1 MSQVLGNNELN
12 SANETL
18 TQIIRGQLKKYW
30 DEAES
35 YQKLLYL
42 TGFLLLVSAIFH
54 TVVLIVTGGTLK
66 GDVSLRKAIS
76 FGEAFGL
83 TAVSLAWFL
92 TFVPKKR
99 VIWWILSSIYAV
111 ATFVEV
117 FLVTMQV
124 WRGVPSHFNFTTP
137 FDAAVFSL
145 MGASISLHAP
155 LILGVLLC
163 SVFFLK
169 APSIFKWAITSGLL
183 LLVIALVFGIV
194 MIINSSNTIGLFG
207 QMKVPHALALHAA
220 QVLPLLALLVS
231 FTNFSE
237 TKRTRIVIVG
247 ILSYSTFVGIT
258 AFQAFNGHPMIDLSQ
273 PILLIFLT
281 SAALL
286 GITFLCVLNVL
297 RLK

>member
-18 TQIIRGQLKKYW
+18 FQIIGGQLRKYW
-30 DEAES
+30 NEAES
-35 YQKLLYL
+35 YQKLLYF
-42 TGFLLLVSAIFH
+42 TGFLLLASAIFH

-66 GDVSLRKAIS
+66 GDVSFRKAIS

-83 TAVSLAWFL
+83 TAISLAWFL

-111 ATFVEV
+111 APFVEV

-220 QVLPLLALLVS
+220 KVLPLLALLVS

-247 ILSYSTFVGIT
+247 ILSYSTFVGIS

-286 GITFLCVLNVL
+286 GITFLWVLNGL